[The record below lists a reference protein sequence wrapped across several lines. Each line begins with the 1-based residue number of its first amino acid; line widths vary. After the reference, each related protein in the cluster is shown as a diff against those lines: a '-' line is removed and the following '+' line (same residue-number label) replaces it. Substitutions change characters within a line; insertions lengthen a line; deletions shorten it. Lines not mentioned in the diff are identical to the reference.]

1 MREQDWCTKEAKEKL
16 WEPRLRVRC
25 VFPRMIRLQAN
36 FIDLSSTSPLFY
48 RNENVLLRLGPGPTP
63 DHFFS
68 YIPRGQGEWLLVLF
82 SSCHTLNLLFLWLAV
97 TMATSPSSLL

>member
-1 MREQDWCTKEAKEKL
+1 MRKREAVGTKTTK
-16 WEPRLRVRC
+16 C
-25 VFPRMIRLQAN
+25 VFPRMISLQVN
-36 FIDLSSTSPLFY
+36 FIDLSSTNPSFY

-82 SSCHTLNLLFLWLAV
+82 SSCHTLNLTAF
-97 TMATSPSSLL
+97 SSFGLL